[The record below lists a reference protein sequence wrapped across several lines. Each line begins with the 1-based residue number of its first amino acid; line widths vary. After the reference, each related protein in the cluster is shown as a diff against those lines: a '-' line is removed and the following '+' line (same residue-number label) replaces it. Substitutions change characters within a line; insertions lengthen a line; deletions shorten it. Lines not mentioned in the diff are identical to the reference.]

1 MIDPWNNPAS
11 YDDTVA
17 DRYMSN
23 LANAGARGSMIHP
36 SVEKEWDEAYA
47 PELEQTDAPS
57 GAIGWV
63 VTMIAVFIMVVT
75 IALQIGA

>member
-1 MIDPWNNPAS
+1 MLDPWNNPAS

-47 PELEQTDAPS
+47 PELEQADKPS
-57 GAIGWV
+57 GAIGWA
-63 VTMIAVFIMVVT
+63 VTAFAVFVMGFAIAV
-75 IALQIGA
+75 QI